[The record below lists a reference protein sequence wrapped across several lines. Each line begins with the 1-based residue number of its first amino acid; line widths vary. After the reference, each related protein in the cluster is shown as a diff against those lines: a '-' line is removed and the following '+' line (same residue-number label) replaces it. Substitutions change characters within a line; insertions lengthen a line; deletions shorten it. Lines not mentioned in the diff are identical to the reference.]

1 MCLKVKLNIILVI
14 CLVAVHLTII
24 LNHKTNIVLF
34 LQIPDGTTRTTI
46 TTTTKDHTI
55 LVQATAE
62 TAVETTLDRIMGSA
76 AEGAAAAVVT
86 RSRSKPRPAAGST
99 TSASRSKPS
108 TCRRPP
114 ATTTCTRSPRRRPPP
129 SSPRNRYFS

>member
-1 MCLKVKLNIILVI
+1 M
-14 CLVAVHLTII
+14 
-24 LNHKTNIVLF
+24 TNIVLF

-76 AEGAAAAVVT
+76 AEGAAAAAVT
-86 RSRSKPRPAAGST
+86 RSRSRPRPAAGST